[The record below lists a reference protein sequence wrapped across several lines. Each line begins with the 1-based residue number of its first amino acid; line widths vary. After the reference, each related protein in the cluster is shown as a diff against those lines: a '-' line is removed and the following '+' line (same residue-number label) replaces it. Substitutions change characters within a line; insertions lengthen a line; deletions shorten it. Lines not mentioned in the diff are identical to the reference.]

1 MCLQTGRCSLKA
13 TAPVVVSGNQ
23 HNPDNILNLFVKKD
37 LQVISNTGSLF
48 TQRPENNH
56 NNELV
61 SEFDV
66 SLRLFIPLVPDHLNQ
81 RYIFLCL
88 SIKKKNTKCDT

>member
-1 MCLQTGRCSLKA
+1 M
-13 TAPVVVSGNQ
+13 VVSDNQ
-23 HNPDNILNLFVKKD
+23 HTPDNILNLFVKKD

-61 SEFDV
+61 SESDV
-66 SLRLFIPLVPDHLNQ
+66 SLRLLPLVPDPLNQ
-81 RYIFLCL
+81 KSIFM
-88 SIKKKNTKCDT
+88 SFYEKYTKYDKLPQP